1 MPGEMPGVVHLAC
14 PHGHELET
22 PRDLLGTDVACPV
35 CGVEFRLRR
44 EDTDEYHAEQRK
56 ERERKELQ
64 FGNKMMRFA
73 IVTAV
78 LVVLA
83 VILMALYLGL
93 A

>member
-1 MPGEMPGVVHLAC
+1 MPGVVHLAC

-44 EDTDEYHAEQRK
+44 EDTSEYRAEKRA

-64 FGNKMMRFA
+64 FGNKMMNFA

-83 VILMALYLGL
+83 IILMALYIGL